1 MLKKIKVEDAV
12 GLRLAHDHTQIL
24 PGKLRLSA
32 ASCGESSILARN
44 KPSRLGSLTTRQA
57 AGNALAGGFK
67 GAKFRRGHRICSSD
81 VPILLDMGKKE
92 IYVLTLARGEV
103 HEDEAAKRLAR
114 AVTGR
119 NLRLQAPREGKVDFI
134 AKTFGLL
141 KINVAALE
149 KINRIEAII
158 LSTRHN
164 RSVVRAGD
172 VVAGTRIIPL
182 FIRETKV
189 TRAEEI
195 GRRLGPIIEVLS
207 IHPKRIGILVT
218 GSEIVEGRI
227 QDRSAGIVAG
237 KAETLG
243 AKVIRTAVITDDPS
257 LIAAEIGR
265 MKKAGC
271 QVIVT
276 TGGLSVDPDDVTL
289 AGIRRSGAE
298 VVFYGT
304 PVLPGAMFAYA
315 RLGKTAI
322 LGTPACVVHDPVT
335 ALDVFLPRI
344 LADDPVS
351 AEDVAPLG
359 HGGLCLHCP
368 ACRYPA
374 CPFGKGG

>member
-1 MLKKIKVEDAV
+1 MLKKIKVEDAL
-12 GLRLAHDHTQIL
+12 GQKLAHDHTQIL
-24 PGKLRLSA
+24 PGK
-32 ASCGESSILARN
+32 
-44 KPSRLGSLTTRQA
+44 
-57 AGNALAGGFK
+57 FK
-67 GAKFRRGHRICSSD
+67 GPRFRRGHSIRKSD
-81 VPILLDMGKKE
+81 IPILTDMGKKE
-92 IYVLTLARGEV
+92 VYVLTLAPGEV
-103 HEDEAAKRLAR
+103 HEDEAAKRIAR
-114 AVTGR
+114 AVAGR
-119 NLRLQAPREGKVDFI
+119 NLKRGAPREGKVDFV

-141 KINVAALE
+141 KINVGALE
-149 KINRIEAII
+149 KINRVGAII

-164 RSVVRAGD
+164 RSIVHAGD
-172 VVAGTRIIPL
+172 IVAGTRIIPL
-182 FIRETKV
+182 FTRESNV
-189 TRAEEI
+189 MRAEEI
-195 GRRLGPIIEVLS
+195 GHRRGPIIEVLS

-237 KAETLG
+237 KAEALG
-243 AKVIRTAVITDDPS
+243 SKVIRTTVVTDDPS

-304 PVLPGAMFAYA
+304 PVLPGTMFAYA

-335 ALDVFLPRI
+335 ALDVFLPRV

-351 AEDVAPLG
+351 AADVAPLG
-359 HGGLCLHCP
+359 HGGLCLRCP
-368 ACRYPA
+368 ICRYPV

>member
-1 MLKKIKVEDAV
+1 MLKKIKVENAV
-12 GLRLAHDHTQIL
+12 GLKLAHDHTQIL
-24 PGKLRLSA
+24 PGK
-32 ASCGESSILARN
+32 
-44 KPSRLGSLTTRQA
+44 
-57 AGNALAGGFK
+57 FK
-67 GAKFRRGHRICSSD
+67 GVGFRRGHVVRKNDI
-81 VPILLDMGKKE
+81 PKFLDLGKKE
-92 IYVLTLARGEV
+92 LYVLTLAPGEV
-103 HEDEAAKRLAR
+103 HEEDAARRMAR

-119 NLRLQAPREGKVDFI
+119 NLKLTAPREGKVDFI

-141 KINVAALE
+141 KIKVDALK
-149 KINRIEAII
+149 KINRVGAVI

-164 RSVVRAGD
+164 HSIVRVGD

-189 TRAEEI
+189 ARVEEI
-195 GRRLGPIIEVLS
+195 GRRQGPVIEILPLRAKKV
-207 IHPKRIGILVT
+207 GVLVT
-218 GSEIVEGRI
+218 GSEILEGRI
-227 QDRSAGIVAG
+227 QDRSADIVRSKTEA
-237 KAETLG
+237 LG
-243 AKVIRTAVITDDPS
+243 SKVTKTAVVADDPL

-271 QVIVT
+271 HVIVT

-298 VVFYGT
+298 IVFYGT

-315 RLGKTAI
+315 RLGKTVI

-335 ALDVFLPRI
+335 ALDVFLPRV

-351 AEDVAPLG
+351 AKDVAPLG
-359 HGGLCLHCP
+359 HGGFCLRCP
-368 ACRYPA
+368 VCRYPV

>member
-1 MLKKIKVEDAV
+1 MLKKIKVENAV
-12 GLRLAHDHTQIL
+12 GLTLAHDHTQIL
-24 PGKLRLSA
+24 PGKLKLSA
-32 ASCGESSILARN
+32 AGC
-44 KPSRLGSLTTRQA
+44 SLTPRQA

-67 GAKFRRGHRICSSD
+67 GVRFRRGHLLRRSD
-81 VPILLDMGKKE
+81 IPKLLDMGKKE
-92 IYVLTLARGEV
+92 VYVLTLAPGEV
-103 HEDEAAKRLAR
+103 HEDDAARRMAR
-114 AVTGR
+114 GVAGR
-119 NLRLQAPREGKVDFI
+119 NLKLAAPREGKVDFI

-141 KINVAALE
+141 KIKVDALK
-149 KINRIEAII
+149 KINRVGAAI

-164 RSVVRAGD
+164 HSIVRAGD

-182 FIRETKV
+182 FIREAKV
-189 TRAEEI
+189 ARVEEI
-195 GRRLGPIIEVLS
+195 GRRLGPIIEVVP
-207 IHPKRIGILVT
+207 IRTKRVGILVT

-227 QDRSAGIVAG
+227 QDRSADIVKG
-237 KAETLG
+237 KAEALG
-243 AKVIRTAVITDDPS
+243 SKVTRTAVVTDDPS

-315 RLGKTAI
+315 RLGKTVI
-322 LGTPACVVHDPVT
+322 LGTPACVIHDPVT
-335 ALDVFLPRI
+335 ALDVFLPRV
-344 LADDPVS
+344 LADDPVF
-351 AEDVAPLG
+351 AGDVAPLG
-359 HGGLCLHCP
+359 HGGLCLRCP
-368 ACRYPA
+368 VCRYPV